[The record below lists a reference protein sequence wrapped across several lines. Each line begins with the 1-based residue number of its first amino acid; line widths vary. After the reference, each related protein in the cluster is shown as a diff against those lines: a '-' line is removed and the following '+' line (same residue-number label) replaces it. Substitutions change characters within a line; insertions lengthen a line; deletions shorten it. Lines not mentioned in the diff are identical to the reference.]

1 MPKINFLN
9 LLLWSNLVLLILSSE
24 SVIYDGK
31 TVEEMK
37 SSLWNSN
44 SEGFYY
50 LDFHPIRDNE
60 TIIGLTSIE
69 NDEQSKGYTSIITY
83 QKDDEIK
90 HKYNFYLYKYNKEKL
105 DFEKPDKP
113 LFSIQNEN
121 IESVR
126 NLYVGKFTGDQ
137 KGFLVS
143 FHKKD
148 SSDLIHYL
156 TEEKKGENA
165 KKLDISSN
173 ILILNRNAKNES
185 QILYQDNGGIIRI
198 CRINKNFECEGKNDK
213 RTEIADSSDCLWNLK
228 GGLAYVDVDGNCS
241 PDIII
246 GCNKDIDGMK
256 RIIRIY
262 SSIKKDDKYHLAQSL
277 NIGNADD
284 FGPFI
289 ISRIKNKRDP
299 SIAPQLDILVPLTNS
314 TDKIELL
321 GLKNII
327 EESYKWEDKY
337 CDDRNERPDNTGE
350 KKIFENDGI
359 YELKDPDKKNKVFDK
374 GDNYNGMAL
383 MRPGDFLSSG
393 TPGILVRERILD
405 DNDRTKS
412 YPAISLYEKTDD
424 GFNLYLRVYGDKV
437 GNPKNGIFFDINE
450 SGSLGL
456 IIQNEENKTHFI
468 YNYRKNAFFVK
479 TKLMNDKNNYYD
491 SNVGATFRYIATDSD
506 GDRYMD
512 ISYQLAQTSDNNIPL
527 PFSLVGL
534 GDTSNYVEYFEI
546 ISGNYYQDKEL
557 FDDDEYRNYKTQTPI
572 VPNTQMAV
580 FKYINEDS
588 KYEWHLDLFVL
599 PTDSLLIIALVIV
612 VVMLIILGVIIY
624 LHVREVKEEQ
634 KETNKFKSWFA

>member
-1 MPKINFLN
+1 M
-9 LLLWSNLVLLILSSE
+9 
-24 SVIYDGK
+24 
-31 TVEEMK
+31 
-37 SSLWNSN
+37 
-44 SEGFYY
+44 
-50 LDFHPIRDNE
+50 
-60 TIIGLTSIE
+60 
-69 NDEQSKGYTSIITY
+69 
-83 QKDDEIK
+83 
-90 HKYNFYLYKYNKEKL
+90 
-105 DFEKPDKP
+105 
-113 LFSIQNEN
+113 
-121 IESVR
+121 
-126 NLYVGKFTGDQ
+126 
-137 KGFLVS
+137 
-143 FHKKD
+143 
-148 SSDLIHYL
+148 
-156 TEEKKGENA
+156 
-165 KKLDISSN
+165 
-173 ILILNRNAKNES
+173 
-185 QILYQDNGGIIRI
+185 
-198 CRINKNFECEGKNDK
+198 
-213 RTEIADSSDCLWNLK
+213 
-228 GGLAYVDVDGNCS
+228 
-241 PDIII
+241 
-246 GCNKDIDGMK
+246 
-256 RIIRIY
+256 
-262 SSIKKDDKYHLAQSL
+262 
-277 NIGNADD
+277 
-284 FGPFI
+284 
-289 ISRIKNKRDP
+289 
-299 SIAPQLDILVPLTNS
+299 
-314 TDKIELL
+314 
-321 GLKNII
+321 KNII

-580 FKYINEDS
+580 FKYINEEGI
-588 KYEWHLDLFVL
+588 YEWHLDLFVL

>member
-1 MPKINFLN
+1 MPKINILN

-24 SVIYDGK
+24 SVIYDEK

-50 LDFHPIRDNE
+50 LDLHPIDDGE
-60 TIIGLTSIE
+60 TIIALTSIE
-69 NDEQSKGYTSIITY
+69 KDEQSKGYTDIITY
-83 QKDDEIK
+83 KLNK
-90 HKYNFYLYKYNKEKL
+90 TKYDFYLYQYEKENLNFKKI
-105 DFEKPDKP
+105 D
-113 LFSIQNEN
+113 LFNVPVTNDIK
-121 IESVR
+121 SVR
-126 NLYVGKFTGDQ
+126 NLYVGKFTHDK
-137 KGFLVS
+137 KGYLVS
-143 FHKKD
+143 FHNKD
-148 SSDLIHYL
+148 DKTLIHYL
-156 TEEKKGENA
+156 VGENNE
-165 KKLDISSN
+165 KNDTPLKITSN
-173 ILILNRNAKNES
+173 IIILNRNAKNVS
-185 QILYQDNGGIIRI
+185 QILYQDNKGIIRI
-198 CRINKNFECEGKNDK
+198 CKINNNFECEGGSDDE
-213 RTEIADSSDCLWNLK
+213 RTKIANSSDCRWNLQ

-241 PDIII
+241 PDIIV
-246 GCNKDIDGMK
+246 GCDKDIDGITK

-262 SSIKKDDKYHLAQSL
+262 SSIKKDDNYHFTQDLE
-277 NIGNADD
+277 IGYFKD

-289 ISRIKNKRDP
+289 ISRIKNERDP
-299 SIAPQLDILVPLTNS
+299 KIAPQLDILVPLTNS

-327 EESYKWEDKY
+327 QETYNWEDKY

-374 GDNYNGMAL
+374 GNNYNGMAL

-580 FKYINEDS
+580 FKYINEEG

>member
-31 TVEEMK
+31 TVDDMK

-50 LDFHPIRDNE
+50 LDFHPIRDGE
-60 TIIGLTSIE
+60 TIIAFTSIE
-69 NDEQSKGYTSIITY
+69 KDEQSKGYTSIITY
-83 QKDDEIK
+83 KEVDKIE

-105 DFEKPDKP
+105 DFEEPDKE
-113 LFSIQNEN
+113 LFCVQDKN

-126 NLYVGKFTGDQ
+126 NLYVGKFTNDQ

-143 FHKKD
+143 FNADDKSK
-148 SSDLIHYL
+148 LIHYL
-156 TEEKKGENA
+156 VGENN
-165 KKLDISSN
+165 KNNKESLGISSN
-173 ILILNRNAKNES
+173 ILILNRNAKNQS
-185 QILYQDNGGIIRI
+185 QILYQDD
-198 CRINKNFECEGKNDK
+198 NKALRFCTIKDNFRCESENDQ
-213 RTEIADSSDCLWNLK
+213 RTEINNIPKDCSWKLK

-241 PDIII
+241 PDIIV
-246 GCNKDIDGMK
+246 GCDIK
-256 RIIRIY
+256 EERYINIY
-262 SSIKKDDKYHLAQSL
+262 SSIKKDDNYHLAQSL
-277 NIGNADD
+277 KIGNAKD

-289 ISRIKNKRDP
+289 ISRIKNERDP
-299 SIAPQLDILVPLTNS
+299 KIAPQLDILVPLINS

-321 GLKNII
+321 GLKNVI

-337 CDDRNERPDNTGE
+337 CDDENERADNTGE
-350 KKIFENDGI
+350 KDIFKIDGI
-359 YELKDPDKKNKVFDK
+359 YELKDPDKKIKGFDI
-374 GDNYNGMAL
+374 GDIGEEYKYNGMAL

-393 TPGILVRERILD
+393 TPGILVREIID
-405 DNDRTKS
+405 DNGENRK
-412 YPAISLYEKTDD
+412 AISLYEKTDD

-456 IIQNEENKTHFI
+456 IIQNDENKTHFI

-479 TKLMNDKNNYYD
+479 AKLMNDINNYYD

-557 FDDDEYRNYKTQTPI
+557 FDDDEFRNYKTQTPI

-580 FKYINEDS
+580 FKYINEEG